1 MGWIYFIRNEDIYKI
16 GITTDLSR
24 RMRELQP
31 SEVIMTKRLS
41 RYEELEKELHKRF
54 SSVRIPQS
62 EYFRLSSAQ
71 VEMVRKAIGEAES
84 PKIETSLTKL
94 SPADQKKRDEENASI
109 LLKLL
114 GYGLLFFIGFK
125 LSVVILPLVA
135 VVLIIWAVLWSISQA
150 LKK

>member
-1 MGWIYFIRNEDIYKI
+1 
-16 GITTDLSR
+16 
-24 RMRELQP
+24 
-31 SEVIMTKRLS
+31 MTKQLS

-62 EYFRLSSAQ
+62 EYFRLSTAQ

-94 SPADQKKRDEENASI
+94 SPADQKKRNEENASI

-125 LSVVILPLVA
+125 LSVVILPLAA

-150 LKK
+150 FKK